1 MPGSLELVDNHD
13 QKSRGYYGRGRDN
26 RRAATT
32 TTSGRGGG
40 TNDLIFT
47 VEDHD
52 GIPVG
57 IQAHRQQEDD
67 TNFGFEDELDFEAMA
82 RRRARR
88 KRGCVFGMFFLSFF
102 AAGIFAHI
110 HYGGVSGGRLRHG
123 DKNTGGGNYGEET
136 EEVIIVNEEV
146 DNSEDSEAMGSSSSS
161 TVEGGVEEFEKEAE
175 KEELWQI
182 ASPNPEFEICS
193 PPLKSNDAMP
203 LFHIG
208 QFITIPEAPSQ
219 TGSDNDNPT
228 ESLEERYVYAL
239 SAMDIS
245 DDASIISIGFADYA
259 GPPHRTSDYTYYSVG
274 MVRTFAYDCE
284 QSKYRQVGQDLRGS
298 NDGEQFGHRVST
310 SADGKTMAISAPSES
325 YSGGNGFVNVYY
337 LDDGGPAAE
346 SSTAPAWT
354 KLGSRI
360 DNLDSTSHDRIG
372 HAISLSSNGQTLAI
386 LGVQTDHTYI
396 VRVFKYNP
404 IEREWKMR
412 GESLLVSVNYD
423 DLYEFAPQLSL
434 RDDGS
439 ELSISDPESGIVRYR
454 YKWQE
459 NVWDKMVE
467 EEQQYA
473 AFSVMSDAI
482 ANYTADGGMWWID
495 SVATDRDA
503 DVIAFTSWTDTA
515 DTYDVHS
522 VKLVDFS
529 LPHQDPVVAYNVT
542 WKDYSVGVNV
552 AVAKEGGVAAVVVS
566 KTDVDDDEF
575 WSDSST
581 VGALTVL
588 HRDDAGGVGE
598 WAVIGKDTDSEGM
611 GVLGDFVSLS
621 GDGRIVAIGSTDVV
635 ELYGVILHPTNG
647 HAVAKED
654 EDNDDNKAEAAAT
667 DKHKFDICPPSW
679 KGETSE
685 LNSLPLSPEEHTIA
699 LALSS
704 DASFIAI
711 GIDSNDGEDRG
722 FARIYGWSC
731 ADAKYIQVGQDLFGT
746 NSLDGFGQSVDLSS
760 DGRTMVVGANQPPPG
775 KSGYVSVYNLDE
787 AAFEWVLVG
796 HRIDQFPK
804 NVGDVG
810 REVKISHDGAVVTFS
825 GYVLEE
831 EENYVYG
838 HSFIRTVV
846 HEHDEWKEKGDDL
859 IGSIDFDEHGTEMHI
874 SMSGDGNTLAVVG
887 SYSTFLAKVY
897 IFNSHEKNW
906 TESVIPVPSQ
916 EEVAWPDSEE
926 YDDDGE
932 VMVSVDDE
940 EFYQYFNGGDVSLNG
955 NGKILAVAGNG
966 YCSVGGEYAYIRMLH
981 LEDGGDWMPSTDPM
995 GSTEKA
1001 ISSVDVDDAGLHLA
1015 MGVNS
1020 HSDDLAYQGG
1030 LFVATAVTDSYGDKL
1045 LDWLGESTGIVVGTS
1060 ENDLLGSRVAISSD
1074 GTVAAASSRK
1084 GYIAF
1089 YKT

>member
-1 MPGSLELVDNHD
+1 MPGSLELIDNHD
-13 QKSRGYYGRGRDN
+13 QKSRGYYGRGRDD
-26 RRAATT
+26 RRGATTAATT
-32 TTSGRGGG
+32 GRGGRRGG

-57 IQAHRQQEDD
+57 IQAHRQQEED
-67 TNFGFEDELDFEAMA
+67 TNFGFEDELDFEVMA

-88 KRGCVFGMFFLSFF
+88 KRVCGFGMLFLSFF
-102 AAGIFAHI
+102 VAGIFAHM

-123 DKNTGGGNYGEET
+123 DNNKGGGNNGEET
-136 EEVIIVNEEV
+136 EEVIIE
-146 DNSEDSEAMGSSSSS
+146 MGSFSSG
-161 TVEGGVEEFEKEAE
+161 TVDGEDVTMGVEEFEKEAE
-175 KEELWQI
+175 KEEEELWQI
-182 ASPNPEFEICS
+182 APPNPKFVICS
-193 PPLKSNDAMP
+193 PPLKSNDDMP

-208 QFITIPEAPSQ
+208 QFVTIPEAPSQ
-219 TGSDNDNPT
+219 SGTDNDNPT
-228 ESLEERYVYAL
+228 ENLEEKYVYAL

-259 GPPHRTSDYTYYSVG
+259 GPPHRTTADSLYSVG

-310 SADGKTMAISAPSES
+310 SADGKTIAISAPSES
-325 YSGGNGFVNVYY
+325 YTGGNGFVNVYY

-346 SSTAPAWT
+346 ASTAPTWT

-360 DNLDSTSHDRIG
+360 DNLDSTNHDRIG

-386 LGVQTDHTYI
+386 LGVQTDRTYI

-412 GESLLVSVNYD
+412 GESLLVTVNYD

-454 YKWQE
+454 YRWQE
-459 NVWDKMVE
+459 NVWDKMVD

-482 ANYTADGGMWWID
+482 ADYAVDGGMWWID
-495 SVATDRDA
+495 SVATDRNA

-529 LPHQDPVVAYNVT
+529 RKDPVVAYNVT
-542 WKDYSVGVNV
+542 WKDYGVGVNV
-552 AVAKEGGVAAVVVS
+552 AVAKDGGVAAVVVS
-566 KTDVDDDEF
+566 KIDVDDDEF

-581 VGALTVL
+581 VGALTVI
-588 HRDDAGGVGE
+588 HRDDAGEVGE
-598 WAVIGKDTDSEGM
+598 WAILGKDTDSEGM

-635 ELYGVILHPTNG
+635 ELYGVNLHPTNG
-647 HAVAKED
+647 YAAAKDD
-654 EDNDDNKAEAAAT
+654 EVNVDNKVEAAAT
-667 DKHKFDICPPSW
+667 ESNKFDICPPSW
-679 KGETSE
+679 EGETTE

-704 DASFIAI
+704 DASFVAI
-711 GIDSNDGEDRG
+711 GIDSYDGEDRG
-722 FARIYGWSC
+722 IARIYGWSC

-746 NSLDGFGQSVDLSS
+746 NSFDGFGQSVDLSS
-760 DGRTMVVGANQPPPG
+760 NGRTMVVGANQPPPG
-775 KSGYVSVYNLDE
+775 KSGYVSVYTLDE
-787 AAFEWVLVG
+787 TAFEWVLVG

-810 REVKISHDGAVVTFS
+810 REVKISHDGTVVTFS
-825 GYVLEE
+825 GYYMEE

-838 HSFIRTVV
+838 HSFVRTVV
-846 HEHDEWKEKGDDL
+846 HEHGEWKEKGDDL
-859 IGSIDFDEHGTEMHI
+859 IGSIDFDEHGTEMHM

-887 SYSTFLAKVY
+887 SYSSFLAKVY
-897 IFNSHEKNW
+897 IFNSNEKNW
-906 TESVIPVPSQ
+906 TEIVIPVPSR

-926 YDDDGE
+926 YDDDGK
-932 VMVSVDDE
+932 VMVSWDDE
-940 EFYQYFNGGDVSLNG
+940 SFYQYFNGGDVSLNG

-966 YCSVGGEYAYIRMLH
+966 YCSVGGEYAYVRMLR
-981 LEDGGDWMPSTDPM
+981 LEDGGDWTPSTDPM
-995 GSTEKA
+995 GSTEQA

-1020 HSDDLAYQGG
+1020 HSDNLAYQGG

-1045 LDWLGESTGIVVGTS
+1045 LDWLGDSTGIVGGNA

-1074 GTVAAASSRK
+1074 GTIAAASSRK

-1089 YKT
+1089 YKTS

>member
-102 AAGIFAHI
+102 AAGVFAHM

-123 DKNTGGGNYGEET
+123 DKNTGGGNYGEEM

-146 DNSEDSEAMGSSSSS
+146 DNSEDSEAMGSSISS

-219 TGSDNDNPT
+219 TGLDNDNPT
-228 ESLEERYVYAL
+228 ENLEERYVYAL

-337 LDDGGPAAE
+337 LDDEA
-346 SSTAPAWT
+346 STAPAWT

-372 HAISLSSNGQTLAI
+372 HAISLSYNGQTLAI

-412 GESLLVSVNYD
+412 GESLVVSVNYD

-588 HRDDAGGVGE
+588 HRDDAVGVGE

-635 ELYGVILHPTNG
+635 ELYGVILHPTND
-647 HAVAKED
+647 HAAAKED

-667 DKHKFDICPPSW
+667 GKHKFDICPPSW
-679 KGETSE
+679 EGETTE

-722 FARIYGWSC
+722 FARIY
-731 ADAKYIQVGQDLFGT
+731 
-746 NSLDGFGQSVDLSS
+746 
-760 DGRTMVVGANQPPPG
+760 
-775 KSGYVSVYNLDE
+775 
-787 AAFEWVLVG
+787 VG

-810 REVKISHDGAVVTFS
+810 REVKISHDGTVVTFS
-825 GYVLEE
+825 GYVMEE

-838 HSFIRTVV
+838 HSFVRTVV

-906 TESVIPVPSQ
+906 TESVIPVPSE

-932 VMVSVDDE
+932 VMVSFDDE

-966 YCSVGGEYAYIRMLH
+966 YCSVGGEYAYVRMLH
-981 LEDGGDWMPSTDPM
+981 LEDGGDWLSSTDPM

-1030 LFVATAVTDSYGDKL
+1030 LFVATAVTDSNGDKL
-1045 LDWLGESTGIVVGTS
+1045 LDWLGDSTGIVVGTS